1 MGGISRTRE
10 EREDEKED
18 IYLSSFGLV
27 LDILRRADLGFDVL
41 EVRQRLVDD
50 AELLGSCCGRFR
62 WGADHGHFP
71 LLGNQAEGA
80 WGSRG
85 PRGR

>member
-1 MGGISRTRE
+1 MGGISRKTEDRQ
-10 EREDEKED
+10 DEKGD

-41 EVRQRLVDD
+41 EVRQWLVDD

-62 WGADHGHFP
+62 RGANHGHFP

-80 WGSRG
+80 RGSRG